1 MKGLNKRK
9 KYFVPGILV
18 SLIFIIAGILFFMIQ
33 TGDQSKNEQS
43 EEKREEVY
51 LSFNSSDK
59 EMTDLYAEIY
69 EMPKENV
76 AEIQQKTTDWDKTAE
91 ELEKEFFTISENK
104 KLQMEK
110 EGYSLEDLQ
119 EAERLSARTGR
130 KAIELA
136 KAKGKVSDNRKWTD
150 IVKDSEVLT
159 TEEQLGLTKD
169 QVQQLKDRLL
179 EKEERVEVAVLL
191 LNETYTFEEVV
202 KELDTGKTV
211 RELAGK

>member
-1 MKGLNKRK
+1 M
-9 KYFVPGILV
+9 PGILV

-211 RELAGK
+211 RELEGK

>member
-110 EGYSLEDLQ
+110 EGYSLVDLQ

>member
-211 RELAGK
+211 RELEGK

>member
-51 LSFNSSDK
+51 LSFNCSDK

-130 KAIELA
+130 KAIERA